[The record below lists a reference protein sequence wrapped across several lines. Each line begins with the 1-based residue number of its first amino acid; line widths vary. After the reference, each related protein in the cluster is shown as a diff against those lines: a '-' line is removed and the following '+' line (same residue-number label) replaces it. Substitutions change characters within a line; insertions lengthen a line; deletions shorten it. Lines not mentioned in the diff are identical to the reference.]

1 MQGSKTFE
9 VKLGPGGQNSFQLLR
24 VKVAGESTG
33 VQVNYDSAMILDPL
47 GAIEDLSVLQD
58 LPAPTT
64 SNLTDKY
71 QIWEYKTAF
80 KQTIFKAY
88 ELAVDRAEIKEG
100 D

>member
-1 MQGSKTFE
+1 M
-9 VKLGPGGQNSFQLLR
+9 
-24 VKVAGESTG
+24 
-33 VQVNYDSAMILDPL
+33 NYDSAMILDPL

-71 QIWEYKTAF
+71 QIWENKTAF
-80 KQTIFKAY
+80 KQTIFKAF

>member
-1 MQGSKTFE
+1 M
-9 VKLGPGGQNSFQLLR
+9 
-24 VKVAGESTG
+24 
-33 VQVNYDSAMILDPL
+33 NYDSSMILDPL
-47 GAIEDLSVLQD
+47 GGIEDLSVLQD

-80 KQTIFKAY
+80 KQTIFKAF

-100 D
+100 DSGKGYVTLTSLAS